1 MENIRGLAT
10 GNYERQ
16 AYVQETVEKKRDIRE
31 NPPAELRNDSS
42 EVKVSLSSG
51 SKELQMAKN
60 AAMSSL
66 SDQNA
71 DRSEKVERIKQEVE
85 EGRYKVNP
93 ENVAEKIVGLI
104 VDEYV

>member
-60 AAMSSL
+60 AAMSTL

-71 DRSEKVERIKQEVE
+71 DRSEKVERIKQDVE